1 MKQADLGTDQA
12 VQVYDIQLAA
22 EEAVGELRGNRQID
36 ASERNGLLQEIRQ
49 ETEAAIQQAIGSEGW
64 EKYNKRQNTYWLEN
78 IHRTQNAPS
87 PANVVEIPGP

>member
-22 EEAVGELRGNRQID
+22 EESVGELRSNRRIESD
-36 ASERNGLLQEIRQ
+36 ERESLLQEIRQ
-49 ETEAAIQQAIGSEGW
+49 ETESAIQQAIGADGW

-78 IHRTQNAPS
+78 IHRTENPPDA
-87 PANVVEIPGP
+87 VVIPGP